1 MITTTVTMNTLEIP
15 EETVATHDFTYNG
28 ETISVDT
35 TRIVLKHNTYTKNFY
50 GKKSSLVSF

>member
-1 MITTTVTMNTLEIP
+1 MNTLEIP